1 MVKLTICRLEKMH
14 ASATN
19 KDMGANTRAAF
30 AGSGDN
36 AIVEGDVAATEHEL
50 HGTGPKIIEVAL
62 ALTGAK

>member
-19 KDMGANTRAAF
+19 KDMRANTRAAF

-50 HGTGPKIIEVAL
+50 HATGPKIIEVAL